1 MEVMMDEE
9 GKAFAEWV
17 DTTNL
22 ADVVMNGLECSGLK
36 QTAENAK
43 KVWLDFLGTGL
54 NEGIESSIKAL
65 QDKIELEL
73 EE

>member
-1 MEVMMDEE
+1 MDAA

-22 ADVVMNGLECSGLK
+22 ADAVMNGLGALGLK
-36 QTAENAK
+36 QSAENAK
-43 KVWLDFLGTGL
+43 KVWLNILETDL
-54 NEGIESSIKAL
+54 NETLHYAIEDLKE
-65 QDKIELEL
+65 KTELEK